1 MKKLK
6 VLVVLFVILVVIVIL
21 GGCSK
26 ILEYKASIY
35 SYDWEKIGELH
46 NPPSGFVLSSC
57 QNMDKI
63 DANEIE
69 KEVQK
74 EIDRIDDLDMST
86 DEGEEVINAYRE
98 DLNKSMEIIKKR
110 ADKLDFSFVGFVSGL
125 TKEDSETMD
134 KLDSEYGSKVEEF
147 QVKYDEVM
155 DEYSESLE

>member
-1 MKKLK
+1 MKKLRTLI
-6 VLVVLFVILVVIVIL
+6 VFFVILVVIVIL
-21 GGCSK
+21 SGCSK

-35 SYDWEKIGELH
+35 SYDWEKICELH
-46 NPPSGFVLSSC
+46 NPPSGFALSTC
-57 QNMDKI
+57 KYMDKI
-63 DANEIE
+63 NVNEME
-69 KEVQK
+69 KEIQK
-74 EIDRIDDLDMST
+74 EIDRIDELDMST

-134 KLDSEYGSKVEEF
+134 KLDSEYGSKVEAF
-147 QVKYDEVM
+147 QAKYDEVM

>member
-46 NPPSGFVLSSC
+46 NPPSRFVLSSC
-57 QNMDKI
+57 QNVDKI